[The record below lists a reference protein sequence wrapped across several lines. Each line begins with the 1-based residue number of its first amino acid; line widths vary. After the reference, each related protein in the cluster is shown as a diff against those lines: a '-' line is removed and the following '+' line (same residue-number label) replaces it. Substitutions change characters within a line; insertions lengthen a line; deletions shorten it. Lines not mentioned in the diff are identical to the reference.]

1 MIYDSTPYYYIKIY
15 LYKTIK
21 IYVLHSPSYARRFVI
36 YDGFPIFEQI
46 DYLWQTL
53 MIRTDAA
60 NSTVRNSAH
69 SILSVSQ

>member
-36 YDGFPIFEQI
+36 DDGFPIFEQI

-60 NSTVRNSAH
+60 NSTVRSSVH